1 MDTSFFSDMNWLA
14 VLVAA
19 VAYFML
25 GALWYSKALFG
36 NAWIK
41 YSGVDMSN
49 TDARK
54 SMGGI
59 MVFTLLLELITC
71 IGLAILVDRIML
83 MGVMSGLKLGFFTGI
98 CFCSIAVTISY
109 LYQSKSLNLAAIDGG
124 YHIIGNIV
132 AAVILCVW
140 P

>member
-41 YSGVDMSN
+41 YSGV
-49 TDARK
+49 
-54 SMGGI
+54 
-59 MVFTLLLELITC
+59 
-71 IGLAILVDRIML
+71 
-83 MGVMSGLKLGFFTGI
+83 
-98 CFCSIAVTISY
+98 
-109 LYQSKSLNLAAIDGG
+109 
-124 YHIIGNIV
+124 
-132 AAVILCVW
+132 LCVKQNEVTKEFSQQ
-140 P
+140 